1 MLPSVERNNPTKT
14 YNIVRVLF
22 FLVLSVFFGSSAL
35 AQDVS
40 WTGAGDGTSWED
52 PNNWSLGIVPGSTSN
67 VVIDANLGESYTVV
81 LSSETTVASLNLGIS
96 QATLE
101 LQGELTITENM
112 SQTSGRLRGNS
123 DLIINGELSWRGG
136 RMEGNATTFLNGGAE
151 IIGGAGSSGN
161 NKTLDKRRLVI
172 PDGQV
177 FSFNGSLF
185 AGQNEASIDIQE
197 GALFD
202 LITNGNNSVMS
213 VGDGGAIINNYG
225 TFSKSQGSTFQINIE
240 WDFRNAGL
248 LSVAQQD
255 ADLRLWESTLIDEG
269 GRYIVEQGLLSF
281 DLGPSETPYVFTP
294 DSRLLAGP
302 GARINLGNRSSD
314 GSSISYE
321 LQGSVEMFG
330 TFSVRGNNTATATI
344 PATASLVSLG
354 EEQLIV
360 GASRGQLFVEITD
373 SVSVGDLLVGSS
385 GRLEMSSPLTVTGDY
400 TQNNASA
407 VIVSDFDI
415 TVQGELAW
423 SGGRMEGAG
432 TTFANSGAVITG
444 GAGSSSNNKVL
455 DQKRLVIPDGQV
467 LSFNGSLFTGQN
479 GAELE
484 IQEGALFDLV
494 TNSSSNVM
502 RVGDGGATI
511 INSGT
516 ISKSQGTTFQI
527 NIEWD
532 LVNSGLLSLA
542 QQDAD
547 LRLWES
553 SLIDE
558 GGQYIVE
565 LGLLSF
571 DLGPSETP
579 YVFTPDSRLLAGPGA
594 RINLGNRSNDGS
606 SISYELQGSVEM
618 FGTFSVRGSN
628 TATATIP
635 ATASLVSLGE
645 EQLIVGASRGQLFV
659 ETTEP
664 VSIGDLTLGA
674 SGRLELSSPL
684 TVTGDYTQNNASAV
698 IVSDFDITV
707 QGELAWSGGRMEGT
721 GTTLLNG
728 GATVTGGAGS
738 SSNNKTLDQRRLV
751 VPNGE
756 VFTFNGSLFTGQ
768 NGAVIEVQEGGLFD
782 LVTNGNNNVMR
793 VGDGGATIIN
803 TGTFSKSQGST
814 FQINIEWDLE
824 NSGLVSVSQQD
835 ATLQWQGALTDNGGQ
850 YIVELGFLDMDL
862 PASADPYVFT
872 PDSRLL
878 AGPGARINLGSN
890 DGDGS
895 ETQYELLGSVEMD
908 GIFSIKNFSGGT
920 TASVTIPVT
929 ANLVNLGQEL
939 LLVGTSRGRLFVETT
954 NPISVGDL
962 TVGSI
967 GRLELSSPLTVTGD
981 YTQNNASSVIVSDF
995 DITIQGELAWSGGR
1009 MEGSGRTI
1017 ANGSAVMTGGGSS
1030 STKTL
1035 SERTLVIPTGR
1046 DLVYSGSRTTGQNGA
1061 VLEIEENAIFR
1072 INSGSEFRLFEAGDG
1087 GATIKNFGAIQKVQG
1102 TTFQIDVQWALE
1114 NSGLVTIFQDE
1125 ADIRFREGIQNRG
1138 TIEINSN
1145 SAVLE
1150 NDEPIVNEGTIRG
1163 IGVIRGDL
1171 ENSTGIV
1178 QPGIDEE
1185 NTGILTIQGNYT
1197 QSLEGILSVK
1207 IAGTEPGTEY
1217 DRLVTSSTALDG
1229 TIELLQLKDFSF
1241 AGNDEIKPLTWNEG
1255 NRTGEFSFVDD
1266 NAFSETLL
1274 APTYSADG
1282 LILNSQTGT
1291 LPETVILSSP
1301 EEGATGVSVDPEL
1314 AWETTGGADSYQ
1326 VQIATDE
1333 VFTNLVAEA
1342 GEIVPTAYQVE
1353 GLEFETIYYWRV
1365 RGDNSEGPGEW
1376 SAVWSFTTE
1385 EEPLSP
1391 PAIVTLSSPEDGA
1404 VDVSVDPQLV
1414 WEPAF
1419 EATTYE
1425 LELSLAEDF
1434 STLVLSQDGISS
1446 TEFQLAD
1453 LSFETPYFWR
1463 VRGVNE
1469 AGPGEWSAA
1478 WSFTTGENTFR
1489 PFITT
1494 WNTENVGQ
1502 TGDTQILIP
1511 TGPTSLT
1518 YDYSVYWE
1526 NVNDPSINGTE
1537 NNIDGD
1543 VVLDFGVPG
1552 IYRVEITGVFPHI
1565 RFSGM
1570 RDFRKI
1576 LTVDQ
1581 WGDIEW
1587 TSMRFAFMGA
1597 ENLTIL
1603 ASDAPNLS
1611 NVTFIE
1617 GIFRGATSLNSDL
1630 NNWDVSNVVDMSD
1643 AFLGATSFNGDITN
1657 WDVGSVENM
1666 ESMFDGAL
1674 AFNQD
1679 ISGWDVRNVINMR
1692 NMFANTSAFNQDI
1705 SAWETI
1711 SVRTMN
1717 GMFNNATAFNQNLG
1731 SLHIRNLNPSI
1742 GGMSGMLRNTA
1753 LSVENYDNTLIGF
1766 RDFVSVNDG
1775 PLGIEFTSEGLEYC
1789 NAATA
1794 REELITMF
1802 SWDIRFD
1809 SQSTDCTSG
1818 NLPQTVVLSSPED
1831 EATDVPV
1838 NPQLSWDPAEGAS
1851 TFELQLSF
1859 ANDFSTIVFS
1869 QDGISLTE
1877 FQLADLSY
1885 ETPYFWRVRGVN
1897 EAGQGEWSSTWN
1909 FTTEGEPLSPPD
1921 IVQLSSPEDG
1931 ATEIS
1936 INPELAWDP
1945 AVDAGTYQVQLSTED
1960 GFTSLTVDQS
1970 SITETQLQVENLN
1983 YEVLYYWRVRAV
1995 NEAGVGEWSSTWS
2008 FTTKEEPL
2016 APPEIVTLSSPVD
2029 GATDVSNSLAFA
2041 WESSEGAES
2050 YLLQVST
2057 DKSFTT
2063 LVAEESELEAT
2074 EFQVGGLEF
2083 ERTYFWRVLG
2093 INQAGQGEWS
2103 TVWTFT
2109 TEFIEPETPVNFV
2122 LNQQNEFPRLTWET
2136 SSTTSGHR
2144 FNIYRGVSPRALEVI
2159 ETVDASVLTFIDN
2172 QIPEGIYFY
2181 SVSSISSGGSES
2193 QKTTALSF
2201 VNDNLQAEGT
2211 WKLTSVPVAGP
2222 VVEAGLTALYSY
2234 EEKYLRETGLTP
2246 LTGYWMK
2253 TRSFDTEEIFVN
2265 GLGLLSAEFNLEQ
2278 GWNLIGSLS
2287 DSIHVDMILDPE
2299 NILTETPI
2307 YIYESDSYVSTD
2319 YIVPNQGHWIFAEEA
2334 GTINTSI
2341 RNSFML
2347 ASEPNDIEVQSYTLS
2362 HQIEVQNDSD
2372 ARLMI
2377 ENGQSSTHLHIQ
2389 YAPVEK
2395 SLLSAYYLPPL
2406 SPDPVLDVRVE
2417 NNTSLLQS
2425 DMEKVFVETSD
2436 FPLKLTIE
2444 SDINEVAAYRMHA
2457 YSNNE
2462 KSYSVDLIPGQV
2474 QRAVEEFDYFTL
2486 EQIAEDEIVRAD
2498 QLISSYPN
2506 PFNPSTTIQF
2516 ELAQTTQVKLEV
2528 FDVVGRRVSLLAAEQ
2543 FQAGQHFVTFR
2554 ADNLSSGIYFVRF
2567 QTPQTVNL
2575 WKITLMK

>member
-1 MLPSVERNNPTKT
+1 M
-14 YNIVRVLF
+14 
-22 FLVLSVFFGSSAL
+22 
-35 AQDVS
+35 
-40 WTGAGDGTSWED
+40 
-52 PNNWSLGIVPGSTSN
+52 
-67 VVIDANLGESYTVV
+67 
-81 LSSETTVASLNLGIS
+81 
-96 QATLE
+96 
-101 LQGELTITENM
+101 
-112 SQTSGRLRGNS
+112 
-123 DLIINGELSWRGG
+123 
-136 RMEGNATTFLNGGAE
+136 
-151 IIGGAGSSGN
+151 
-161 NKTLDKRRLVI
+161 
-172 PDGQV
+172 
-177 FSFNGSLF
+177 
-185 AGQNEASIDIQE
+185 
-197 GALFD
+197 
-202 LITNGNNSVMS
+202 
-213 VGDGGAIINNYG
+213 
-225 TFSKSQGSTFQINIE
+225 
-240 WDFRNAGL
+240 
-248 LSVAQQD
+248 
-255 ADLRLWESTLIDEG
+255 
-269 GRYIVEQGLLSF
+269 
-281 DLGPSETPYVFTP
+281 
-294 DSRLLAGP
+294 
-302 GARINLGNRSSD
+302 
-314 GSSISYE
+314 
-321 LQGSVEMFG
+321 
-330 TFSVRGNNTATATI
+330 
-344 PATASLVSLG
+344 
-354 EEQLIV
+354 
-360 GASRGQLFVEITD
+360 
-373 SVSVGDLLVGSS
+373 
-385 GRLEMSSPLTVTGDY
+385 
-400 TQNNASA
+400 
-407 VIVSDFDI
+407 
-415 TVQGELAW
+415 
-423 SGGRMEGAG
+423 
-432 TTFANSGAVITG
+432 
-444 GAGSSSNNKVL
+444 
-455 DQKRLVIPDGQV
+455 
-467 LSFNGSLFTGQN
+467 
-479 GAELE
+479 
-484 IQEGALFDLV
+484 
-494 TNSSSNVM
+494 
-502 RVGDGGATI
+502 
-511 INSGT
+511 
-516 ISKSQGTTFQI
+516 
-527 NIEWD
+527 
-532 LVNSGLLSLA
+532 
-542 QQDAD
+542 
-547 LRLWES
+547 
-553 SLIDE
+553 
-558 GGQYIVE
+558 
-565 LGLLSF
+565 
-571 DLGPSETP
+571 
-579 YVFTPDSRLLAGPGA
+579 
-594 RINLGNRSNDGS
+594 
-606 SISYELQGSVEM
+606 
-618 FGTFSVRGSN
+618 
-628 TATATIP
+628 
-635 ATASLVSLGE
+635 
-645 EQLIVGASRGQLFV
+645 
-659 ETTEP
+659 
-664 VSIGDLTLGA
+664 
-674 SGRLELSSPL
+674 
-684 TVTGDYTQNNASAV
+684 
-698 IVSDFDITV
+698 
-707 QGELAWSGGRMEGT
+707 
-721 GTTLLNG
+721 
-728 GATVTGGAGS
+728 
-738 SSNNKTLDQRRLV
+738 
-751 VPNGE
+751 
-756 VFTFNGSLFTGQ
+756 
-768 NGAVIEVQEGGLFD
+768 
-782 LVTNGNNNVMR
+782 
-793 VGDGGATIIN
+793 
-803 TGTFSKSQGST
+803 
-814 FQINIEWDLE
+814 
-824 NSGLVSVSQQD
+824 
-835 ATLQWQGALTDNGGQ
+835 
-850 YIVELGFLDMDL
+850 
-862 PASADPYVFT
+862 
-872 PDSRLL
+872 
-878 AGPGARINLGSN
+878 
-890 DGDGS
+890 
-895 ETQYELLGSVEMD
+895 
-908 GIFSIKNFSGGT
+908 
-920 TASVTIPVT
+920 
-929 ANLVNLGQEL
+929 
-939 LLVGTSRGRLFVETT
+939 
-954 NPISVGDL
+954 
-962 TVGSI
+962 
-967 GRLELSSPLTVTGD
+967 
-981 YTQNNASSVIVSDF
+981 
-995 DITIQGELAWSGGR
+995 
-1009 MEGSGRTI
+1009 
-1017 ANGSAVMTGGGSS
+1017 
-1030 STKTL
+1030 
-1035 SERTLVIPTGR
+1035 
-1046 DLVYSGSRTTGQNGA
+1046 
-1061 VLEIEENAIFR
+1061 
-1072 INSGSEFRLFEAGDG
+1072 
-1087 GATIKNFGAIQKVQG
+1087 
-1102 TTFQIDVQWALE
+1102 
-1114 NSGLVTIFQDE
+1114 
-1125 ADIRFREGIQNRG
+1125 
-1138 TIEINSN
+1138 
-1145 SAVLE
+1145 
-1150 NDEPIVNEGTIRG
+1150 
-1163 IGVIRGDL
+1163 
-1171 ENSTGIV
+1171 
-1178 QPGIDEE
+1178 
-1185 NTGILTIQGNYT
+1185 
-1197 QSLEGILSVK
+1197 
-1207 IAGTEPGTEY
+1207 
-1217 DRLVTSSTALDG
+1217 
-1229 TIELLQLKDFSF
+1229 
-1241 AGNDEIKPLTWNEG
+1241 
-1255 NRTGEFSFVDD
+1255 
-1266 NAFSETLL
+1266 
-1274 APTYSADG
+1274 
-1282 LILNSQTGT
+1282 
-1291 LPETVILSSP
+1291 
-1301 EEGATGVSVDPEL
+1301 

-1414 WEPAF
+1414 WEPAA

-1478 WSFTTGENTFR
+1478 WSFTTSIDVDETFR

-1494 WNTENVGQ
+1494 WITNNNGISNNNQIRIPMISDGYDFSIDWGDGNTE
-1502 TGDTQILIP
+1502 
-1511 TGPTSLT
+1511 T
-1518 YDYSVYWE
+1518 YS
-1526 NVNDPSINGTE
+1526 NDPGEDVEHALEHTYVTEGEYEVKISGKFPRIYFNNG
-1537 NNIDGD
+1537 GD
-1543 VVLDFGVPG
+1543 
-1552 IYRVEITGVFPHI
+1552 R
-1565 RFSGM
+1565 
-1570 RDFRKI
+1570 RKI
-1576 LTVDQ
+1576 VSVVQ
-1581 WGDIEW
+1581 WGDIKW
-1587 TSMRFAFMGA
+1587 DSMEGAFYGA
-1597 ENLTIL
+1597 FNLEMNAT
-1603 ASDAPNLS
+1603 DAPDLS
-1611 NVTFIE
+1611 NVKSLRFMFRTANKVDGDFSNWVVSNITTMEGMFWGLGSSLFNGNITNWDVSKVENMSSMFRDANTFNQDISGWEVNNVTNMSNMFLKATAFNQDIGKWNVGNVTDMSFMFSSTEMFNQKLDSWDVSSVINME
-1617 GIFRGATSLNSDL
+1617 GMFIQAYNFNGDISTWNVSNVENMSGMFYRASSFNQNISQKTINEGTADEYEAWNVSNVTDMSRMFEDADAFNQDL
-1630 NNWDVSNVVDMSD
+1630 NNWDVSNVKNMSGM
-1643 AFLGATSFNGDITN
+1643 FQRSQVFGENSFNGAITS
-1657 WDVGSVENM
+1657 WDVSKVEDM
-1666 ESMFDGAL
+1666 SQMFRSTT

-1679 ISGWDVRNVINMR
+1679 IGAWNIVNVTNMR
-1692 NMFANTSAFNQDI
+1692 
-1705 SAWETI
+1705 
-1711 SVRTMN
+1711 
-1717 GMFNNATAFNQNLG
+1717 L
-1731 SLHIRNLNPSI
+1731 
-1742 GGMSGMLRNTA
+1742 MLDNSA
-1753 LSVENYDNTLIGF
+1753 LSAENYDNTLIGWAGKNVQ
-1766 RDFVSVNDG
+1766 DNVQ
-1775 PLGIEFTSEGLEYC
+1775 LGASGLEYC
-1789 NAATA
+1789 EGKEARQTLIDTYNWMISNDSEAA
-1794 REELITMF
+1794 
-1802 SWDIRFD
+1802 
-1809 SQSTDCTSG
+1809 DCDLSG
-1818 NLPQTVVLSSPED
+1818 GIPQTVELSSPGD
-1831 EATDVPV
+1831 GSIDISI
-1838 NPQLSWDPAEGAS
+1838 NPQLTWKPAEGAS
-1851 TFELQLSF
+1851 TYELELSL
-1859 ANDFSTIVFS
+1859 AEDFSTLEFS